1 MAAFTSNPKADMAQ
15 RFFNFAAQGDV
26 AQVTS
31 LISNSSFL
39 INQRGENGW
48 TALMLAARNGHFEV
62 AKVLIAKGC
71 DLSPVNKSGQT
82 AYDVARFWGHK
93 HIATLLSGGGVLD
106 RCPQSTSLNV
116 VHGPGEN
123 IYFNHEFLD
132 RSSNKRTDTKW
143 LATKKMCPHTVYIVF
158 HNLNP
163 LVTPD
168 ASDDS
173 NGKGGDNVSNQLSK
187 LRPSLVMPLL
197 EQPGV
202 TVVFL
207 GVEKEKRNCVPN
219 STTTTMAMVEG
230 EGGEEE
236 EEKDDDGL
244 TAWFALNTEQ
254 DPTELLKLSDSK
266 SFFLQPPMPGLLML
280 SDNDASIVAQSR
292 AMLAWHSRYSF
303 CPTCGSET
311 TVDEGGH
318 KRSCLR
324 EGCRSLKGIHNTC
337 YPRVDPVAIMLVI
350 HPDGNQCLL
359 GRKKVFPPGMFSC
372 LAGFIEPGETVE
384 EGVRR
389 EVWEESGVRV
399 GPVHYVSSQ
408 PWPMPSCLMIGCH
421 AVALTTAINVDT
433 NEIEE
438 ARWFTRQQVI
448 EASVRSKDA
457 VFSMPPRQAIAH
469 YLIKHWIGMNANL

>member
-1 MAAFTSNPKADMAQ
+1 MAALSTNPKAEMVE
-15 RFFNFAAQGDV
+15 RFLNCVAQGDV
-26 AQVTS
+26 AQVTY
-31 LISNSSFL
+31 LISSSSFL
-39 INQRGENGW
+39 INKRGENGW

-62 AKVLIAKGC
+62 AKALIAKGC

-82 AYDVARFWGHK
+82 AYDIASFWGHK
-93 HIATLLSGGGVLD
+93 HIATLLIGGGQD
-106 RCPQSTSLNV
+106 GYPQSTFPDV
-116 VHGPGEN
+116 VYGPGEN

-132 RSSNKRTDTKW
+132 RSSNKRTDSKW
-143 LATKKMCPHTVYIVF
+143 LAAKQTSPHTVYLLF

-163 LVTPD
+163 LVTPESLD
-168 ASDDS
+168 QDSTGGAS
-173 NGKGGDNVSNQLSK
+173 SNQLSR
-187 LRPSLVMPLL
+187 LRPTSVKPFLR
-197 EQPGV
+197 QPGI

-207 GVEKEKRNCVPN
+207 GVEKRKRDLN
-219 STTTTMAMVEG
+219 TTAILA
-230 EGGEEE
+230 GEEE
-236 EEKDDDGL
+236 DDGL

-254 DPTELLKLSDSK
+254 DPTELLKLVDSK
-266 SFFLQPPMPGLLML
+266 SFFLQPPMPSLLMF
-280 SDNDASIVAQSR
+280 SDNDAGIIAHAR
-292 AMLAWHSRYSF
+292 AVLAWHSRYSF

-311 TVDEGGH
+311 RVDEGGH
-318 KRSCLR
+318 KRTCLR
-324 EGCRSLKGIHNTC
+324 EGCLSLRGIHNTC

-389 EVWEESGVRV
+389 EVWEESGVRI
-399 GPVHYVSSQ
+399 GPVRYITSQ
-408 PWPMPSCLMIGCH
+408 PWPMPSSLMIGCH
-421 AVALTTAINVDT
+421 AVALTIAINVDE

-448 EASVRSKDA
+448 DATLKSKNA
-457 VFSMPPRQAIAH
+457 VFSLPPRQAIAH